1 MKSPSAPPTAWEE
14 RGLVPGGRIGGF
26 VIDELI
32 TGLGDLFV
40 VFNAHEE
47 ASGRLAALKVERTEP
62 GWPRPARDQFLRE
75 TRAVTSLAEPHVL
88 PVYAG
93 GEAAPSPPPAW
104 AVEPP
109 RFYSPAMAAT
119 PLAYVASQ
127 FVFGA
132 SLATAL
138 DKRAQPAL
146 GTVLDVTAQVG
157 AALDAAHAIG
167 VVHLGVKPAN
177 IFLSAFPL
185 SASPGGAEHVYL
197 ADFGQERLR
206 ADVERA
212 RRARDPES
220 AGQWPD
226 VDYYSP
232 EQILGEQADA
242 RADQYS
248 LACVAFRM
256 LAGFAPFARPDL
268 AATADGH
275 VQGTLPSLPA
285 YRRDLPFSVDDVFVR
300 AMAKQAADR
309 YGSCEAFAAA
319 LRACVT

>member
-62 GWPRPARDQFLRE
+62 GWPRQARDQFLRE
-75 TRAVTSLAEPHVL
+75 TRAVASIDESHVL
-88 PVYAG
+88 PVYAD
-93 GEAAPSPPPAW
+93 GEAVPSPPPSW
-104 AVEPP
+104 AQEPP
-109 RFYSPAMAAT
+109 AFYSSAMAAT

-127 FVFGA
+127 FVFGT
-132 SLATAL
+132 SLAAVL
-138 DKRAQPAL
+138 SDHAKPAL
-146 GTVLDVTAQVG
+146 AAVLDVTAQVA

-167 VVHLGVKPAN
+167 VIHLGVKPAN

-185 SASPGGAEHVYL
+185 SASPENAEHVYL
-197 ADFGQERLR
+197 ADFGQERVR
-206 ADVERA
+206 AGIERA
-212 RRARDPES
+212 RGAGEPES
-220 AGQWPD
+220 AGPWPD
-226 VDYYSP
+226 LDYFAP
-232 EQILGEQADA
+232 EQILGEHVDP

-256 LAGFAPFARPDL
+256 LAGFAPFARPDR
-268 AATADGH
+268 AGTADGH
-275 VQGTLPSLPA
+275 VKGILPSLPA

-300 AMAKQAADR
+300 ALAKQAGDR
-309 YGSCEAFAAA
+309 YRSCEAFAAA